1 MKKLCRRR
9 HKLFQ
14 EEGDSSMKA
23 SIAGR
28 VKSEASFIEVIKNR
42 EDGTHLTN
50 LKLM

>member
-1 MKKLCRRR
+1 M
-9 HKLFQ
+9 FQ